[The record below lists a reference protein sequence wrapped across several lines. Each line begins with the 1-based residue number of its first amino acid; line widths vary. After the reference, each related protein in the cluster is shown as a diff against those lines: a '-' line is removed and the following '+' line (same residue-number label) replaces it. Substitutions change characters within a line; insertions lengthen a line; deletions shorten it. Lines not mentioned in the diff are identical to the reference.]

1 MRIHRLEMQAF
12 GPFADRQVIDFDQL
26 GAHGL
31 FLLNGPTGAGKT
43 SVLDAVCYALYGA
56 VPGARQQA
64 RRLRS
69 DHAAPDTAPE
79 VVCEFSSGSRRFEV
93 VRNPQWERPAKRAG
107 GRSTVTEQAKT
118 LLRESVNG
126 AWVEKSSRN
135 DEASAEITEL
145 LGMNREQFTRVV
157 MLPQGDFAAFL
168 RADAASREQLLQQLF
183 GTSRFEDIERQLKA
197 ELAAATERFQAAE
210 AETEH
215 VLRRA
220 RDEIRRYRDELGAS
234 VAADGDPLDGRQEG
248 PDQPVHA
255 VQPDHPDLPDQPE
268 QEIAAF
274 RGELGRRTAA
284 ARTELARLRTAREHA
299 EKHLQEMERVRAR
312 GLALEQLRRDEA
324 EHARSGVGLE
334 QQRTAL
340 ETHTA
345 AAGLAGQV
353 RALDA
358 AQERAAARA
367 AAREAAFAEL
377 SAHELAQEYG
387 VPAAGTVSD
396 AEATLPEGL
405 ETAVAAD
412 LAAAKAAL
420 GDEERIQTL
429 RQRAHQEETE
439 AEALRS
445 QAADAQAGLAV
456 LREEQSRLTAEAA
469 DLGRLAEGESR
480 AESDLARAE
489 ELVSTI
495 SEYAVYRQSADT
507 AEQAAA
513 DARQVYQDLRQEW
526 QDLLQARLDQAAA
539 ELALGLEDGAACP
552 VCGGLEHPR
561 PATLPDG
568 REVLT
573 REAEQDAK
581 FRADEAEAAFDA
593 ARRAAGA
600 AAETAAALRARGGD
614 GNPELAQQQLDAAR
628 ADLERAREAARTLA
642 AASRRLAAID
652 SESTE
657 LEASRS
663 RNLILAAQADS
674 RAAAAQEQ
682 AAELS
687 TRVAAALHGFES
699 IGTRVQSL
707 DALGRLAAAA
717 RDTAGTA
724 AASGEELARV
734 RNELRDAL
742 AGTDF
747 GSAAEVSAALLDA
760 GTAKAYASALQ
771 EWEEE
776 GRRLLLRREG
786 QEAAAPEDNQ
796 GEPLPVPDEE
806 DVAEAAEQ
814 AAAARKVQEEAALLV
829 RLLEGSAV
837 RLAEYSAELEA
848 ALERTAPLRARRDL
862 LQSVADTARG
872 SGENE
877 YKMTLSTYV
886 LAARLE
892 QVAAAATERLAAM
905 TGGRYALVHSDS
917 KSGNRKAGL
926 GLHVTDEWTGQH
938 RDTSTLSGGESFMAS
953 LSLALG
959 LADVVQQEA
968 GGVNIETLF
977 VDEGF
982 GSLDDQ
988 SLEQVMDALEG
999 LRDGGRVVGL
1009 VSHVAEMKQRIPAQL
1024 QIIKGRNGS
1033 TVRYTAGEALLR

>member
-12 GPFADRQVIDFDQL
+12 GPFAQRQAIDFDEL

-69 DHAAPDTAPE
+69 DHAAPETAPE
-79 VVCEFSSGSRRFEV
+79 VVCEFSSGPRRFEV

-118 LLRESVNG
+118 LLREYVNG

-197 ELAAATERFQAAE
+197 ELATATERFQAAE
-210 AETEH
+210 ADTEH

-220 RDEIRRYRDELGAS
+220 RDEIRRYREEHGAS
-234 VAADGDPLDGRQEG
+234 RPG
-248 PDQPVHA
+248 DQPEAHLA
-255 VQPDHPDLPDQPE
+255 EPEQPE
-268 QEIAAF
+268 QEIDVF
-274 RGELGRRTAA
+274 RAELAQRTAA
-284 ARTELARLRTAREHA
+284 ARTELARLQTAREQA
-299 EKHLQEMERVRAR
+299 EKHLQDLERLRAR
-312 GLALEQLRRDEA
+312 GVALEQLLREEA
-324 EHARSGVGLE
+324 EHVRTGAALE
-334 QQRTAL
+334 PQRRAL

-345 AAGLAGQV
+345 ATGLSGYV
-353 RALDA
+353 RAVEA
-358 AQERAAARA
+358 AQERAAARTA
-367 AAREAAFAEL
+367 ACEAAVAEL
-377 SAHELAQEYG
+377 SGHSLAQDYG
-387 VPAAGTVSD
+387 VQAAAAGSAGV
-396 AEATLPEGL
+396 LPEGL
-405 ETAVAAD
+405 EARIGAD
-412 LAAAKAAL
+412 LAAAKAVL
-420 GDEERIQTL
+420 EEEERIHAL
-429 RQRAHQEETE
+429 RERSRREDAQAG
-439 AEALRS
+439 ALRS
-445 QAADAQAGLAV
+445 QAEAAAGTLASLAGEQARLTGEAAGL
-456 LREEQSRLTAEAA
+456 T
-469 DLGRLAEGESR
+469 RLAEGESR
-480 AESDLARAE
+480 AEAAEARAG

-495 SEYAVYRQSADT
+495 GAYAAAREEADA

-513 DARQVYQDLRQEW
+513 DARQEYQDLRQVW
-526 QDLLQARLDQAAA
+526 QDLLQARLEQAAA
-539 ELALGLEDGAACP
+539 ELAHGLEDGAACP

-561 PATLPDG
+561 PASLPPG
-568 REVLT
+568 QEAVT

-581 FRADEAEAAFDA
+581 ARADAAEAAFDA
-593 ARRAAGA
+593 ARSMAGK
-600 AAETAAALRARGGD
+600 AAEAAAALRARGGD
-614 GNPELAQQQLDAAR
+614 GDPAAAQEQLEAAR
-628 ADLERAREAARTLA
+628 TELERAREAARALADAERRLEGIGAELA
-642 AASRRLAAID
+642 A
-652 SESTE
+652 
-657 LEASRS
+657 LEAARS
-663 RNLILAAQADS
+663 EDLIQAAQAES
-674 RAAAAQEQ
+674 RAAAAAEQ

-687 TRVAAALHGFES
+687 GRVADALHGFES
-699 IGTRVQSL
+699 IAARVRSL
-707 DALGRLAAAA
+707 DLLGRLAGAVREA
-717 RDTAGTA
+717 AGTA
-724 AASGEELARV
+724 AASSEELERV
-734 RNELRDAL
+734 RDELGEAL
-742 AGTDF
+742 AGTGF
-747 GSAAEVSAALLDA
+747 SSAAEVNAALLDA
-760 GTAKAYASALQ
+760 GTADAYASALR
-771 EWEEE
+771 EWDEA
-776 GRRLLLRREG
+776 GRRLLVRREG
-786 QEAAAPEDNQ
+786 QDASADTD
-796 GEPLPVPDEE
+796 GEPVPVPDEE

-814 AAAARKVQEEAALLV
+814 AAAARKAQEEAALLV

-837 RLAEYSAELEA
+837 RLAEYSTELAE
-848 ALERTAPLRARRDL
+848 ALERTAPLRARREL

-982 GSLDDQ
+982 GSLDEQ

-1024 QIIKGRNGS
+1024 QILKGRNGS

>member
-12 GPFADRQVIDFDQL
+12 GPFAQRQAIDFDEL

-69 DHAAPDTAPE
+69 DHAAPETAPE
-79 VVCEFSSGSRRFEV
+79 VVCEFSSGPRRFEV

-118 LLRESVNG
+118 LLREYVNG

-197 ELAAATERFQAAE
+197 ELATATERFQAAE

-220 RDEIRRYRDELGAS
+220 RDEIRRYREEHGAS
-234 VAADGDPLDGRQEG
+234 RPG
-248 PDQPVHA
+248 DQPEAHLA
-255 VQPDHPDLPDQPE
+255 EPEQPE
-268 QEIAAF
+268 QEIDVFQA
-274 RGELGRRTAA
+274 ELAQRTAA
-284 ARTELARLRTAREHA
+284 ARTELARLQTAREQA
-299 EKHLQEMERVRAR
+299 EKHLQDLERLRAR
-312 GLALEQLRRDEA
+312 GVALEQLLREEA
-324 EHARSGVGLE
+324 EHVRTGAALE
-334 QQRTAL
+334 PQRRAL

-345 AAGLAGQV
+345 ATGLSGYV
-353 RALDA
+353 RAVEA
-358 AQERAAARA
+358 AQERAAARTA
-367 AAREAAFAEL
+367 ACEAAVAEL
-377 SAHELAQEYG
+377 SGHSLAQDYG
-387 VPAAGTVSD
+387 VQAAAAGSAGV
-396 AEATLPEGL
+396 LPEGL
-405 ETAVAAD
+405 EARIGAD
-412 LAAAKAAL
+412 LAAAKAVL
-420 GDEERIQTL
+420 EEEERIHAL
-429 RQRAHQEETE
+429 RERSRREDAQAG
-439 AEALRS
+439 ALRS
-445 QAADAQAGLAV
+445 QAEAAAGTLASLAGEQARLTGEAAGL
-456 LREEQSRLTAEAA
+456 T
-469 DLGRLAEGESR
+469 RLAEGESR
-480 AESDLARAE
+480 AEAAEARAG

-495 SEYAVYRQSADT
+495 GAYAAAREEADA
-507 AEQAAA
+507 AERAAA
-513 DARQVYQDLRQEW
+513 DARQEYQDLRQVW
-526 QDLLQARLDQAAA
+526 QDLLQARLEQAAA
-539 ELALGLEDGAACP
+539 ELAHGLEDGAACP

-561 PATLPDG
+561 PAALPPG
-568 REVLT
+568 QEAVT
-573 REAEQDAK
+573 REAEQEAK
-581 FRADEAEAAFDA
+581 ARADSAEAAFDA
-593 ARRAAGA
+593 ARSMAGK
-600 AAETAAALRARGGD
+600 AAEAAAALRARGGD
-614 GNPELAQQQLDAAR
+614 GDPAAAQEQLEAAR
-628 ADLERAREAARTLA
+628 TELERAREAATALTDAERRLEGIGAELA
-642 AASRRLAAID
+642 A
-652 SESTE
+652 
-657 LEASRS
+657 LEAARS
-663 RNLILAAQADS
+663 EDLIQAAQAES
-674 RAAAAQEQ
+674 RAAAAAEQ

-687 TRVAAALHGFES
+687 GRVADALHGFES
-699 IGTRVQSL
+699 IAARVRSL
-707 DALGRLAAAA
+707 DLLGRLAGAVREA
-717 RDTAGTA
+717 AGTA
-724 AASGEELARV
+724 AASSEELERV
-734 RNELRDAL
+734 RDELGEAL
-742 AGTDF
+742 AGTGF
-747 GSAAEVSAALLDA
+747 SSAAEVNAALLDA
-760 GTAKAYASALQ
+760 GTADAYASALR
-771 EWEEE
+771 EWDEA
-776 GRRLLLRREG
+776 GRRLLVRREG
-786 QEAAAPEDNQ
+786 QDASADTD
-796 GEPLPVPDEE
+796 GEPVPVPDEE

-814 AAAARKVQEEAALLV
+814 AAAARKAQEEAALLV

-837 RLAEYSAELEA
+837 RLAEYSTELAE
-848 ALERTAPLRARRDL
+848 ALERTAPLRARREL

-872 SGENE
+872 GGENE

-982 GSLDDQ
+982 GSLDEQ

-1024 QIIKGRNGS
+1024 QILKGRNGS

>member
-12 GPFADRQVIDFDQL
+12 GPFAQRQAIDFDEL

-69 DHAAPDTAPE
+69 DHAAPETAPE
-79 VVCEFSSGSRRFEV
+79 VVCEFSSGPRRFEV

-118 LLRESVNG
+118 LLREYVNG

-197 ELAAATERFQAAE
+197 ELATATERFQSAE
-210 AETEH
+210 ADTEH

-220 RDEIRRYRDELGAS
+220 RDEIRRYREEHAAS
-234 VAADGDPLDGRQEG
+234 RQG
-248 PDQPVHA
+248 DQPEA
-255 VQPDHPDLPDQPE
+255 GQPGEDQNRAEPEQPE
-268 QEIAAF
+268 QEIDVF
-274 RGELGRRTAA
+274 RAELAQRTAA
-284 ARTELARLRTAREHA
+284 ARTELARLQTAREQA
-299 EKHLQEMERVRAR
+299 EKHLQDLERLRAR
-312 GLALEQLRRDEA
+312 GVALEQLLREEA
-324 EHARSGVGLE
+324 EHVRTGTALE
-334 QQRTAL
+334 PQRRAL

-345 AAGLAGQV
+345 ATGLSGYV
-353 RALDA
+353 RAVEA
-358 AQERAAARA
+358 AEVRAAARTA
-367 AAREAAFAEL
+367 AFEAAVAEL
-377 SAHELAQEYG
+377 SGHSLAQDYG
-387 VPAAGTVSD
+387 VQVAAAGSAGVLS
-396 AEATLPEGL
+396 EGL
-405 ETAVAAD
+405 EARIGAD
-412 LAAAKAAL
+412 LAAAKAVLAE
-420 GDEERIQTL
+420 EERIHAFRERSRREDAQ
-429 RQRAHQEETE
+429 AG
-439 AEALRS
+439 ALRS
-445 QAADAQAGLAV
+445 QAEAAAGTLAS
-456 LREEQSRLTAEAA
+456 LAGEQTRLTGEAAELSRLAEAEPRAEAA
-469 DLGRLAEGESR
+469 E
-480 AESDLARAE
+480 ARAG

-495 SEYAVYRQSADT
+495 GAYAAAREEADA

-513 DARQVYQDLRQEW
+513 DARQEYQDLRQVW
-526 QDLLQARLDQAAA
+526 QDLLQARLEQAAA
-539 ELALGLEDGAACP
+539 ELAHGLEDGAACP

-561 PATLPDG
+561 PAALPPG
-568 REVLT
+568 QEAVT

-581 FRADEAEAAFDA
+581 ARADAAEAAFDA
-593 ARRAAGA
+593 ARSMAGK
-600 AAETAAALRARGGD
+600 AAEAAAALRARGGD
-614 GNPELAQQQLDAAR
+614 GDPAAAQEQLEAAR
-628 ADLERAREAARTLA
+628 TELERAREAAGALADAERRLEGIGAELA
-642 AASRRLAAID
+642 A
-652 SESTE
+652 
-657 LEASRS
+657 LEAARS
-663 RNLILAAQADS
+663 EDLIQAAQAES
-674 RAAAAQEQ
+674 RAAAAAEQ

-687 TRVAAALHGFES
+687 GRVADALHGFES
-699 IGTRVQSL
+699 IAARVRSL
-707 DALGRLAAAA
+707 DLLGRLAGAVREA
-717 RDTAGTA
+717 AGTA
-724 AASGEELARV
+724 AASSEELERV
-734 RNELRDAL
+734 RDELGEAL
-742 AGTDF
+742 AGTGF
-747 GSAAEVSAALLDA
+747 SSAAEVNAALLDA
-760 GTAKAYASALQ
+760 GTADAYASALR
-771 EWEEE
+771 EWDEA
-776 GRRLLLRREG
+776 GRRLLVRREG
-786 QEAAAPEDNQ
+786 QDASADTD
-796 GEPLPVPDEE
+796 GEPVPVPDEE

-814 AAAARKVQEEAALLV
+814 AAAARKAQEEAALLV

-837 RLAEYSAELEA
+837 RLAEYSTELAE
-848 ALERTAPLRARRDL
+848 ALERTAPLRARREL

-982 GSLDDQ
+982 GSLDEQ

-1024 QIIKGRNGS
+1024 QILKGRNGS

>member
-12 GPFADRQVIDFDQL
+12 GPFAERQAIDFDEL

-43 SVLDAVCYALYGA
+43 SVLDAICYALYGA
-56 VPGARQQA
+56 VPGTRQQA

-69 DHAAPDTAPE
+69 DHAAPETAPE
-79 VVCEFSSGSRRFEV
+79 VVCEFSSGPRRFEV

-118 LLRESVNG
+118 LLREYVNG
-126 AWVEKSSRN
+126 VWVEKSSRN

-220 RDEIRRYRDELGAS
+220 RDEIRRYREEHGAS
-234 VAADGDPLDGRQEG
+234 LQG
-248 PDQPVHA
+248 
-255 VQPDHPDLPDQPE
+255 DHPGEAQPESEQPE
-268 QEIAAF
+268 QEVDAF
-274 RGELGRRTAA
+274 RAELAQRTAA
-284 ARTELARLRTAREHA
+284 ARAELARLRTAREQA
-299 EKHLQEMERVRAR
+299 EKHLQDLERLRAR
-312 GLALEQLRRDEA
+312 GVALEQLLREEA
-324 EHARSGVGLE
+324 EHVRTGAGLE
-334 QQRTAL
+334 PQRRAL

-345 AAGLAGQV
+345 ATALSGYV
-353 RALDA
+353 RAAEA
-358 AQERAAARA
+358 AQERAAARTA
-367 AAREAAFAEL
+367 ACEAALAEL
-377 SAHELAQEYG
+377 SGHALAQDYG
-387 VPAAGTVSD
+387 VQAAGAGSASV
-396 AEATLPEGL
+396 LPEGL
-405 ETAVAAD
+405 EARIGAD
-412 LAAAKAAL
+412 LAAARAVL
-420 GDEERIQTL
+420 EEEERIHAL
-429 RQRAHQEETE
+429 RERSRREE
-439 AEALRS
+439 AQAGALRS
-445 QAADAQAGLAV
+445 QAETAAGTLAS
-456 LREEQSRLTAEAA
+456 LAGEQTRLTGEAA
-469 DLGRLAEGESR
+469 ELSRLAEGESR
-480 AESDLARAE
+480 AEASEARAG

-495 SEYAVYRQSADT
+495 SAYAAAREEAEA

-513 DARQVYQDLRQEW
+513 DARQEYQDLRQVW
-526 QDLLQARLDQAAA
+526 QDLLQARLEQAAA
-539 ELALGLEDGAACP
+539 ELAQGLEDGAACP

-561 PATLPDG
+561 PAALPPG
-568 REVLT
+568 QEAVT

-581 FRADEAEAAFDA
+581 ARADVAEAAFDA
-593 ARRAAGA
+593 ARSMAGK
-600 AAETAAALRARGGD
+600 AAEAAAALRARGGD
-614 GNPELAQQQLDAAR
+614 GDPAVAQEQLEAAR
-628 ADLERAREAARTLA
+628 AELERAREAAKALA
-642 AASRRLAAID
+642 DAERRLEGIGAELAV
-652 SESTE
+652 
-657 LEASRS
+657 LEAARS
-663 RNLILAAQADS
+663 EDLIQAAQAES
-674 RAAAAQEQ
+674 RAAAAEEQ

-687 TRVAAALHGFES
+687 DRVADALHGWKS
-699 IGTRVQSL
+699 IAARVRSL
-707 DALGRLAAAA
+707 DLLGRLAGAVREA
-717 RDTAGTA
+717 AGTA
-724 AASGEELARV
+724 AASREELERV
-734 RNELRDAL
+734 RGELREAL

-747 GSAAEVSAALLDA
+747 SSAAEVNAALLDA
-760 GTAKAYASALQ
+760 GTADAYASALQ
-771 EWEEE
+771 EWEEA
-776 GRRLLLRREG
+776 GRRLLVRREG
-786 QEAAAPEDNQ
+786 QDASADTD

-814 AAAARKVQEEAALLV
+814 AAAARKAQEEAALLV

-837 RLAEYSAELEA
+837 RLAEYSAELAE
-848 ALERTAPLRARRDL
+848 ALERTAPLRARREL

-872 SGENE
+872 GGENE

-982 GSLDDQ
+982 GSLDEQ

-1024 QIIKGRNGS
+1024 QILKGRNGS
-1033 TVRYTAGEALLR
+1033 TVRYTAGDTLLR

>member
-1 MRIHRLEMQAF
+1 MRIHRLEIQAF
-12 GPFADRQVIDFDQL
+12 GPFAERQLIDFDEL

-69 DHAAPDTAPE
+69 DHADPATAPE
-79 VVCEFSSGSRRFEV
+79 VVCEFSSGTRRFEV

-118 LLRESVNG
+118 LLREYTGG

-135 DEASAEITEL
+135 DEASTEITEL

-168 RADAASREQLLQQLF
+168 RADAASREALLQQLF

-197 ELAAATERFQAAE
+197 ELTE
-210 AETEH
+210 AEQRFEAARAQSEH

-220 RDEIRRYRDELGAS
+220 RDEISRYRDEFGALAGEADDNTAVPAES
-234 VAADGDPLDGRQEG
+234 AAASAGIE
-248 PDQPVHA
+248 
-255 VQPDHPDLPDQPE
+255 QPE

-274 RGELGRRTAA
+274 RAELGTRTAA
-284 ARTELARLRTAREHA
+284 ARDELAQLRAVRERA
-299 EKHLQEMERVRAR
+299 EKHLQDLVHLRAR
-312 GLALEQLRRDEA
+312 GLALAQLVRDEA
-324 EHARSGVGLE
+324 DHEKTGAGLRE
-334 QQRTAL
+334 QRNAL
-340 ETHTA
+340 ATHTA
-345 AAGLAGQV
+345 ASAVAGYV
-353 RALDA
+353 RTVDA
-358 AQERAAARA
+358 AQERASSRITAWEAAWTELTAHPLA
-367 AAREAAFAEL
+367 AAYQMP
-377 SAHELAQEYG
+377 S
-387 VPAAGTVSD
+387 VDPVPDPAA
-396 AEATLPEGL
+396 ALPEGL
-405 ETAVAAD
+405 VARTGAD
-412 LAAAKAAL
+412 LAAANAAL
-420 GDEERIQTL
+420 EDEERIHAL
-429 RQRAHQEETE
+429 LARAATEEAT
-439 AEALRS
+439 AETRRS
-445 QAADAQAGLAV
+445 QAAKAGDTAAS
-456 LREEQSRLTAEAA
+456 LREEETRLSSEAA
-469 DLGRLAEGESR
+469 DRDRLAEGESR
-480 AESDLARAE
+480 AASDVTRAE
-489 ELVSTI
+489 ELVATI
-495 SEYAVYRQSADT
+495 RSYADSREKAGS

-513 DARQVYQDLRQEW
+513 DARQQYQDLRQAW
-526 QDLLQARLDQAAA
+526 QDLLQARLEQAAA
-539 ELALGLEDGAACP
+539 ELAQELADGAACP
-552 VCGGLEHPR
+552 VCGGLEHPD
-561 PATLPDG
+561 PAALPPG
-568 REVLT
+568 QTAVT

-581 FRADEAEAAFDA
+581 ARAEAAEAAFDA
-593 ARRAAGA
+593 AARVAGT
-600 AAETAAALRARGGD
+600 AAEAAAALRARGGD
-614 GNPELAQQQLDAAR
+614 GDPASAQEQLDASLAALEEAR
-628 ADLERAREAARTLA
+628 AAGRKQAEAAGRLERIAADLAALDTERSGSLLEAAQAQSRAEAAR
-642 AASRRLAAID
+642 
-652 SESTE
+652 
-657 LEASRS
+657 
-663 RNLILAAQADS
+663 
-674 RAAAAQEQ
+674 EQ
-682 AAELS
+682 AAEL
-687 TRVAAALHGFES
+687 TARVAAALHGFES
-699 IGTRVQSL
+699 IAERVQSL
-707 DALGRLAAAA
+707 TLLGGLVRAARETAAAA
-717 RDTAGTA
+717 E
-724 AASGEELARV
+724 ASREELVRV
-734 RNELRDAL
+734 SAELRDAL
-742 AGTDF
+742 AGTAF
-747 GSAAEVSAALLDA
+747 SSGTEVSGALLDA
-760 GTAKAYASALQ
+760 ATADAYRSALQ

-786 QEAAAPEDNQ
+786 QEAAAPEDNT

-806 DVAEAAEQ
+806 DVEEASEAA
-814 AAAARKVQEEAALLV
+814 ALARKEQEEAALLV

-837 RLAEYSAELEA
+837 RLAEYSTELIQ

-872 SGENE
+872 GGENE

-917 KSGNRKAGL
+917 KAGNRKAGL

-982 GSLDDQ
+982 GSLDEQ

-1009 VSHVAEMKQRIPAQL
+1009 VSHVAEMKLRIPAQL
-1024 QIIKGRNGS
+1024 QILKGRNGS
-1033 TVRYTAGEALLR
+1033 TVHYTAGEAAIA

>member
-12 GPFADRQVIDFDQL
+12 GPFAERQAIDFDEL

-43 SVLDAVCYALYGA
+43 SVLDAICYALYGA

-69 DHAAPDTAPE
+69 DHAAPETAPE
-79 VVCEFSSGSRRFEV
+79 VVCEFSSGPRRFEV

-118 LLRESVNG
+118 LLREYVNG
-126 AWVEKSSRN
+126 VWVEKSSRN

-220 RDEIRRYRDELGAS
+220 RDEIRRYREEHGAS
-234 VAADGDPLDGRQEG
+234 LQGDQQGEA
-248 PDQPVHA
+248 QPESE
-255 VQPDHPDLPDQPE
+255 QPE
-268 QEIAAF
+268 QEVDAF
-274 RGELGRRTAA
+274 RAELAQRTAA
-284 ARTELARLRTAREHA
+284 ARAELARLRTAREQA
-299 EKHLQEMERVRAR
+299 EKHLQDLERLRAR
-312 GLALEQLRRDEA
+312 GVALEQLLREEA
-324 EHARSGVGLE
+324 EHVRTGAGLE
-334 QQRTAL
+334 PQRRAL

-345 AAGLAGQV
+345 ATALSGYV
-353 RALDA
+353 RAAEA
-358 AQERAAARA
+358 AQERAAARTA
-367 AAREAAFAEL
+367 ACEAAVAEL
-377 SAHELAQEYG
+377 SGHALARDYG
-387 VPAAGTVSD
+387 VQAAAAGSASV
-396 AEATLPEGL
+396 LPEGL
-405 ETAVAAD
+405 EARIGAD
-412 LAAAKAAL
+412 LAAARAVL
-420 GDEERIQTL
+420 EEEERIHTL
-429 RQRAHQEETE
+429 RERFRREE
-439 AEALRS
+439 AQAGALRS
-445 QAADAQAGLAV
+445 QAETAAGTLAS
-456 LREEQSRLTAEAA
+456 LAGEQTRLAGEAA
-469 DLGRLAEGESR
+469 ELSRLAEGESR
-480 AESDLARAE
+480 AEASEARAG

-495 SEYAVYRQSADT
+495 SAYAAAREEAEA
-507 AEQAAA
+507 AEQAAV
-513 DARQVYQDLRQEW
+513 DARQEYQDLRQVW
-526 QDLLQARLDQAAA
+526 QDLLQARLEQAAA
-539 ELALGLEDGAACP
+539 ELAQGLEDGVACP

-561 PATLPDG
+561 PAALPPG
-568 REVLT
+568 QEAVT

-581 FRADEAEAAFDA
+581 ARADVAEAAFDA
-593 ARRAAGA
+593 ARSMAGK
-600 AAETAAALRARGGD
+600 AAEAAAALRARGGD
-614 GNPELAQQQLDAAR
+614 GDPAAAQEQLEAAR
-628 ADLERAREAARTLA
+628 AELERAREAAKALADAERRLEGIGAELA
-642 AASRRLAAID
+642 A
-652 SESTE
+652 
-657 LEASRS
+657 LEAARS
-663 RNLILAAQADS
+663 EDLIQAAQAES
-674 RAAAAQEQ
+674 RAAAAAEQ
-682 AAELS
+682 AEELS
-687 TRVAAALHGFES
+687 DRVADALHGWKS
-699 IGTRVQSL
+699 IAARVRSL
-707 DALGRLAAAA
+707 DLLGRLAGAVREA
-717 RDTAGTA
+717 AGTA
-724 AASGEELARV
+724 AASREELERV
-734 RNELRDAL
+734 RGELREAL

-747 GSAAEVSAALLDA
+747 SSAAEVNAALLDA
-760 GTAKAYASALQ
+760 GTADAYASTLRDWDEA
-771 EWEEE
+771 
-776 GRRLLLRREG
+776 GRRLLVRREG
-786 QEAAAPEDNQ
+786 QDASADTD
-796 GEPLPVPDEE
+796 GEPMPVPDEE

-814 AAAARKVQEEAALLV
+814 AAAARKAQEEAALLV

-837 RLAEYSAELEA
+837 RLAEYSAELAE
-848 ALERTAPLRARRDL
+848 ALERTAPLRARREL

-872 SGENE
+872 GGENE

-982 GSLDDQ
+982 GSLDEQ

-1024 QIIKGRNGS
+1024 QILKGRNGS

>member
-12 GPFADRQVIDFDQL
+12 GPFAERQAIDFDEL

-43 SVLDAVCYALYGA
+43 SVLDAICYALYGA

-69 DHAAPDTAPE
+69 DHAAPETAPE
-79 VVCEFSSGSRRFEV
+79 VVCEFSSGPRRFEV

-118 LLRESVNG
+118 LLREYVNG
-126 AWVEKSSRN
+126 VWVEKSSRN

-220 RDEIRRYRDELGAS
+220 RDEIRRYREEHGAS
-234 VAADGDPLDGRQEG
+234 LQGDQQGEA
-248 PDQPVHA
+248 QPESE
-255 VQPDHPDLPDQPE
+255 QPE
-268 QEIAAF
+268 QEVDAF
-274 RGELGRRTAA
+274 RAELAQRTAA
-284 ARTELARLRTAREHA
+284 ARAELARLRTAREQA
-299 EKHLQEMERVRAR
+299 EKHLQDLERLRAR
-312 GLALEQLRRDEA
+312 GVALEQLLREEA
-324 EHARSGVGLE
+324 EHVRTGAGLE
-334 QQRTAL
+334 PQRRAL

-345 AAGLAGQV
+345 ATALSGYV
-353 RALDA
+353 RAAEA
-358 AQERAAARA
+358 AQERAAARTA
-367 AAREAAFAEL
+367 ACEAAVAEL
-377 SAHELAQEYG
+377 SGHALARDYG
-387 VPAAGTVSD
+387 VQAAAVGSASV
-396 AEATLPEGL
+396 LPEGL
-405 ETAVAAD
+405 EARIGAD
-412 LAAAKAAL
+412 LAAARAVL
-420 GDEERIQTL
+420 EEEERIHTL
-429 RQRAHQEETE
+429 RERFRREE
-439 AEALRS
+439 AQAGALRS
-445 QAADAQAGLAV
+445 QAETAAGTLAS
-456 LREEQSRLTAEAA
+456 LAGEQTRLTGEAA
-469 DLGRLAEGESR
+469 ELGRLAEGESR
-480 AESDLARAE
+480 AEASEARAG

-495 SEYAVYRQSADT
+495 SAYAAAREEAEA

-513 DARQVYQDLRQEW
+513 DARQEYQDLRQVW
-526 QDLLQARLDQAAA
+526 QDLLQARLEQAAA
-539 ELALGLEDGAACP
+539 ELAQGLEDGVACP

-561 PATLPDG
+561 PAALPPG
-568 REVLT
+568 QEAVT

-581 FRADEAEAAFDA
+581 ARADVAEAAFDA
-593 ARRAAGA
+593 ARSMAGK
-600 AAETAAALRARGGD
+600 AAEAAAALRARGGD
-614 GNPELAQQQLDAAR
+614 GDPAAAQEQLEAAR
-628 ADLERAREAARTLA
+628 AELERAREAAKALADAERRLEGIGAELA
-642 AASRRLAAID
+642 A
-652 SESTE
+652 
-657 LEASRS
+657 LEAARS
-663 RNLILAAQADS
+663 EDLIQAAQAES
-674 RAAAAQEQ
+674 RAAAAAEQ
-682 AAELS
+682 AEELS
-687 TRVAAALHGFES
+687 DRVADALHGWKS
-699 IGTRVQSL
+699 IAARVRSL
-707 DALGRLAAAA
+707 DLLGRLAGAVREA
-717 RDTAGTA
+717 AGTA
-724 AASGEELARV
+724 AASREELERV
-734 RNELRDAL
+734 RGELREAL

-747 GSAAEVSAALLDA
+747 SSAAEVNAALLDA
-760 GTAKAYASALQ
+760 GTADAYASTLRDWDEA
-771 EWEEE
+771 
-776 GRRLLLRREG
+776 GRRLLVRREG
-786 QEAAAPEDNQ
+786 QDASADTD
-796 GEPLPVPDEE
+796 GEPMPVPDEE

-814 AAAARKVQEEAALLV
+814 AAAARKAQEEAALLV

-837 RLAEYSAELEA
+837 RLAEYSAELAE
-848 ALERTAPLRARRDL
+848 ALERTAPLRARREL

-872 SGENE
+872 GGENE

-982 GSLDDQ
+982 GSLDEQ

-1024 QIIKGRNGS
+1024 QILKGRNGS
-1033 TVRYTAGEALLR
+1033 TVRFTAGEALLR